1 MDPSI
6 AARIVAYLGGS
17 YAPTALAL
25 RAASR
30 VWRELIPAPPHT
42 TRAALVRRA
51 GREGSRE
58 LLECALDGEL
68 REYLY
73 DAHSLAL
80 YNGMRYEQWKFCEEI
95 IARRTRYT
103 MAWGEIEPRYGRL
116 AFKYSRNANI
126 MAGVARGGNLAAFQQ
141 MFDVY
146 LRVPTAINIDGYI
159 ALALEKA
166 ARSSHVHII
175 QFIRAVCQSN
185 NLTFNENY
193 VLIGAARHEHAE
205 LVRETL
211 ARMIATGARIKWK
224 YVIANALCSRDLTIA
239 RELLDRIAQYTSSV
253 PWPSV
258 IEMIAQ
264 FGPADYFARVLELA
278 PPDTASAINWHTVRE
293 NARKSG
299 DAALQEY
306 VRCAQ
311 LA

>member
-1 MDPSI
+1 MDGSI

-30 VWRELIPAPPHT
+30 AWRELIPAPPRS

-58 LLECALDGEL
+58 LLEYALDGES
-68 REYLY
+68 REYLH

-80 YNGMRYEQWKFCEEI
+80 YNAVRYEQWKLCARI
-95 IARRTRYT
+95 TAQRTKYIATRRDL
-103 MAWGEIEPRYGRL
+103 APRYGRL
-116 AFKYSRNANI
+116 AREYSRDANM
-126 MAGVARGGNLAAFQQ
+126 MAGAARGGNLDMFQQ
-141 MFDVY
+141 LFKVCLCGPLIIIQDHV
-146 LRVPTAINIDGYI
+146 AI
-159 ALALEKA
+159 ALRKA

-175 QFIRAVCQSN
+175 QYIRAVCRSN
-185 NLTFNENY
+185 NLIFDENW
-193 VLIGAARHEHAE
+193 VLIGAVRHEHAE
-205 LVRETL
+205 LARETL
-211 ARMIATGARIKWK
+211 ARMIATGASIKWPC
-224 YVIANALCSRDLTIA
+224 VIANALCSLDHTIA
-239 RELLDRIAQYTSSV
+239 RELLDKIAQYTSSV
-253 PWPSV
+253 QWPSV

-278 PPDTASAINWHTVRE
+278 PPDTASAINWHTVRK
-293 NARKSG
+293 NAQKSG
-299 DAALQEY
+299 DALLQEY